1 MAQGPGSALRWWVH
15 GAARMAADAHRG
27 ERKRSEDG
35 GYPGQSAT
43 KVNGDRPAESADRGD
58 RADRAGRAGD
68 RADRG
73 PERSERVGGSV
84 WHHPRNGSLPSADK
98 SIPLAV
104 AMQSVSDAGEPDEW
118 VLRCA
123 GAALE
128 NPSAGRGEAEAVL
141 TKLSTWLAPPAS
153 PQVLS
158 QIASSGIPVAVVR
171 AIRKYRSEPPA
182 AALACVVV
190 VRSSGTAESTS
201 AHIRAGA
208 LEEVSGLM
216 DRHPSHGGVQNVCL
230 ILMDRLLKDSSTAR
244 QAVSSGAVSRVVRAM
259 EATPGREVQYNGLA
273 ALRVLADIGRAPR
286 SGLQEVAMRAKAAH
300 SSDAALC
307 NMANDVLALVAPRFK
322 EVLCWHWQSGW
333 CKLGPR
339 CTYAH
344 GPSDMRGA

>member
-1 MAQGPGSALRWWVH
+1 MAPALA
-15 GAARMAADAHRG
+15 GG
-27 ERKRSEDG
+27 EVGHLRREE
-35 GYPGQSAT
+35 
-43 KVNGDRPAESADRGD
+43 VNGDRPAESADRGD

-190 VRSSGTAESTS
+190 VRSSGGQAGRPAGTAESTS